1 MDTVLRLLSWST
13 RKDEVTDF
21 MCTTVTLGGNQV
33 QVQLEVQ
40 APPGGVVGQLL
51 SEFPPVGP

>member
-13 RKDEVTDF
+13 RKDEVTSCAQPSEAIKF
-21 MCTTVTLGGNQV
+21 KFNLKFK
-33 QVQLEVQ
+33 E